1 MLSANEG
8 AQETKAQGAAT
19 TMPPLPPD
27 ALIIVPVRNTVLFP
41 GLVLPITLGRPKSIA
56 AAQQAV
62 RDQRQV
68 GILLQ
73 RDAEVADPTPIDMHR
88 MGTLANIV
96 RYVTGPD
103 GSHHLIC
110 QGEQRFQIVEY
121 LSGWP
126 FFVARVLQ
134 IAEPDAKTSEIEAR
148 FVNLKAQT
156 LEAIQLLP
164 QAPPDLLAAI
174 QSIDG
179 PSALADLAIAYMD
192 VKPEERQEILETVD
206 ISARMDKVS
215 RLLAHRIEVLRLSQE
230 IGRQTKAALDERQRE
245 VLLREQM
252 AAIQRQL
259 GEGEEGKAAEMAELD
274 KAIANAGMPKE
285 IEDQARKELRRLQRM
300 PEAAGEYGMVRTY
313 LDWLIELP
321 WALPEEKPI
330 DIVEARRILDED
342 HYDLDKIKRRIIEYL
357 AVRKLAPQG
366 KAPILCFVGPPGVG
380 KTSLGQSIARA
391 MGRKFVRVSLGG
403 VHDEAEIRGHRRT
416 YIGALPGNIIQAIR
430 KTGSRNCVMMLD
442 EIDKLGA
449 GIQGDPGAALL
460 EVLDPEQNHT
470 FRDNYLAVPFDLS
483 RVVFITTANML
494 DTVPGPLRDRMEIIS
509 LAGYTG
515 EEKLEIAH
523 RYLVR
528 RQMEANGLKPGQVE
542 IGDDVLHEI
551 IANYTREAGVR
562 GLERQIG
569 QTLRHAAVRIA
580 EGGSGPIRITR
591 DDLVSILGPP
601 KFESEMAMRTS
612 VPGVATGLAWT
623 PVGGDILF
631 IEATRIP
638 GSGRLILTGQLGEV
652 MKESA
657 QAALSIVKNRAAA
670 LGIDAGR
677 FEKSDIHVH
686 VPAGAIPKD
695 GPSAGVAMFMALVS
709 LMTDR
714 TIRSDTAMT
723 GEISLRGLVLPVGGI
738 KEKVVAAHSAGI
750 KRVMLPARNRRDYD
764 DIPEVARREMEFV
777 WLERVEEAVAAALEP
792 KKPADAPPP
801 CRSSPARTRSSTAR
815 PRDPPTLAARASARF
830 GRAEARNA
838 KAEAGD
844 PGWIPACAGMSGEH
858 ERVSVR
864 VANNSG
870 RSIAICVAPAAAL
883 LRAGARRHGECAA
896 FGKHY
901 RQIELH
907 LPVRGL
913 RRRTVQNRTY
923 CAEGKLE

>member
-1 MLSANEG
+1 MADELQLKASPVEG
-8 AQETKAQGAAT
+8 GGAL
-19 TMPPLPPD
+19 PPLPPD

-41 GLVLPITLGRPKSIA
+41 GLVLPITLGRPKSVA

-73 RDAEVADPTPIDMHR
+73 RAADVNDPTGIDMHR
-88 MGTLANIV
+88 MGTVANIV
-96 RYVTGPD
+96 RYLTAPD
-103 GSHHLIC
+103 GTNHLVC
-110 QGEQRFQIVEY
+110 QGDQRFQIVEY

-126 FFVARVLQ
+126 FLVARVLR
-134 IAEPDAKTSEIEAR
+134 IPESDTKTPEIEAR

-156 LEAIQLLP
+156 VEAIQLLP
-164 QAPPDLLAAI
+164 QVPQDLLAAI
-174 QSIDG
+174 QSIET
-179 PSALADLAIAYMD
+179 PSELADLATAYMD
-192 VKPEERQEILETVD
+192 VKLDEKQEILETVD
-206 ISARMDKVS
+206 ITARMDKVS
-215 RLLAHRIEVLRLSQE
+215 RQLSHRIEVLRLSQE
-230 IGRQTKAALDERQRE
+230 IGKQTKAALDERQRE

-259 GEGEEGKAAEMAELD
+259 GEGDDGKAAEIAELD
-274 KAIANAGMPKE
+274 KTIADAGMPKE
-285 IEDQARKELRRLQRM
+285 VEDQARKELRRLQKM

-321 WALPEEKPI
+321 WKLPEEKPI
-330 DIVEARRILDED
+330 DINEARRILDAD
-342 HYDLDKIKRRIIEYL
+342 HYGLDKIKKRIIEYL

-391 MGRKFVRVSLGG
+391 MDRKFVRVSLGG

-430 KTGSRNCVMMLD
+430 KAGARDCVMMLD

-460 EVLDPEQNHT
+460 EVLDPEQNNT

-483 RVVFITTANML
+483 RVVFLTTANML

-509 LAGYTG
+509 LSGYTAD
-515 EEKLEIAH
+515 EKLEIAK
-523 RYLVR
+523 RYLLR
-528 RQMEANGLKPGQVE
+528 RQLEANGLKPDQVE
-542 IGDDVLHEI
+542 IGEDVLRDVI
-551 IANYTREAGVR
+551 TNYTREAGVR

-569 QTLRHAAVRIA
+569 QVLRNAAVRIA
-580 EGGSGPIRITR
+580 EGGAGPIRIAKT
-591 DDLVSILGPP
+591 DVTEILGPSR
-601 KFESEMAMRTS
+601 FESEVAMRVS

-638 GSGRLILTGQLGEV
+638 GSGRLILTGQLGDV

-657 QAALSIVKNRAAA
+657 QAALSIVKNRASA
-670 LGIDAGR
+670 LGIDATR
-677 FEKSDIHVH
+677 FEKSDIHIH
-686 VPAGAIPKD
+686 VPAGATPKD

-764 DIPEVARREMEFV
+764 DIPETARKEMEFI
-777 WLERVEEAVAAALEP
+777 WLERVEEAVANALEP
-792 KKPADAPPP
+792 KAATDKAAVEKAATPQ
-801 CRSSPARTRSSTAR
+801 
-815 PRDPPTLAARASARF
+815 LA
-830 GRAEARNA
+830 GAEA
-838 KAEAGD
+838 
-844 PGWIPACAGMSGEH
+844 
-858 ERVSVR
+858 
-864 VANNSG
+864 
-870 RSIAICVAPAAAL
+870 
-883 LRAGARRHGECAA
+883 
-896 FGKHY
+896 
-901 RQIELH
+901 
-907 LPVRGL
+907 
-913 RRRTVQNRTY
+913 
-923 CAEGKLE
+923 